1 MDNQPLIQENAAVAG
16 LVPPFATLS
25 VQTEVCGL
33 RCLVLGARGFLGQVL
48 AAALR
53 RAGAEV
59 QGFDRGPAPGQLAG
73 LGWTVASL
81 EDDAALAS
89 ALRGQEAVFHLV
101 GGSLPHTSNRDPAAD
116 VAVQVLPSLRLL
128 ELCRSANVRRVVF
141 ASSGGTVYGTSSVV
155 PTPEDAPTAP
165 ISAYGV
171 NKLMIERFLHLY
183 QYLHGLQYQVLRI
196 ANPYGPGQSPF
207 RPQGVVAVMLHAAL
221 RGEPLEIWGA
231 GEVVRDFV
239 HVDDVAAAFLAAA
252 MYDGPHRVMNVGSSH
267 GRSLNDVLADVMAT
281 VGRPD
286 LAVIRKPARAADVPV
301 SILDTALIRQETG
314 WRPKVEW
321 HAGLAGT
328 AAWLRAAHGI

>member
-1 MDNQPLIQENAAVAG
+1 MIQEDAAVTG
-16 LVPPFATLS
+16 LISPWSTTS
-25 VQTEVCGL
+25 VQTEVCRL
-33 RCLVLGARGFLGQVL
+33 RCLVLGAKGFLGQVL
-48 AAALR
+48 TVALR
-53 RAGAEV
+53 LAGAEV
-59 QGFDRGPAPGQLAG
+59 QGYDRGPAPSQLAG
-73 LGWTVASL
+73 LGWTVAPL
-81 EDDAALAS
+81 EDDTALAN
-89 ALRGQEAVFHLV
+89 AVRGQEVVFHLV
-101 GGSLPHTSNRDPAAD
+101 GGSLPHASNLDPAAD

-128 ELCRSANVRRVVF
+128 ELCRAASVRRVVF
-141 ASSGGTVYGTSSVV
+141 ASSGGTVYGASTIV

-183 QYLHGLQYQVLRI
+183 QHLYGLRYQVLRI

-221 RGEPLEIWGA
+221 RGEPLEIWGT

-252 MYDGPHRVMNVGSSH
+252 MYEGPHRVMNVGSSH
-267 GRSLNDVLADVMAT
+267 GRSLNEVLADVMAT

-301 SILDTALIRQETG
+301 SILDTALIRQEIG
-314 WRPKVEW
+314 WRPQVEW

-328 AAWLRAAHGI
+328 AAWLRAAHGT